1 MNSTDES
8 PENSAA
14 NLNGRKIRK
23 DWSFKAL
30 AIEVA
35 SIVVGVLL
43 ALGLSEW
50 SEERKHLEQAQIGLD
65 NIASE
70 VRLNHEF
77 LTAIHDNNIATLQA
91 MDGKQVSDADANR
104 NFIPGLQL
112 SETAWETFL
121 TTGLSNY
128 ANYDKVLV
136 LSKLYDI
143 QNIYKQTGRQ
153 LVAASM
159 TIAAYAT
166 VQETE
171 VDNNHFKKQF
181 VGYFELL
188 SDIEA
193 QLLLAYESA
202 IADFDRK

>member
-1 MNSTDES
+1 MNSTNES

-14 NLNGRKIRK
+14 NLNGPKKRK

-50 SEERKHLEQAQIGLD
+50 SEERKHREQAQIGLD

-70 VRLNHEF
+70 VRLNHKI
-77 LTAIHDNNIATLQA
+77 LTAIHNNNIATLQA
-91 MDGKQVSDADANR
+91 MDGKQVSGADANL

-112 SETAWETFL
+112 HETAWEAFL

-136 LSKLYDI
+136 LSKMYAI
-143 QNIYKQTGRQ
+143 QDIYKQIGGQ

-159 TIAAYAT
+159 TVSAYAT
-166 VQETE
+166 AQETE
-171 VDNNHFKKQF
+171 IDNNHFKKQF
-181 VGYFELL
+181 VVYFEML
-188 SDIEA
+188 SGIEA
-193 QLLLAYESA
+193 QLLLSYESA
-202 IADFDRK
+202 IADFDSK